1 MTMDPKIDRWYRKA
15 NAFVVAWQRRYG
27 ETPAKHTVV
36 LGLLVMT

>member
-1 MTMDPKIDRWYRKA
+1 MTLRWHTKA

-36 LGLLVMT
+36 LGLKK